1 MATQLERQEAKPVSS
16 RVERTRDRQVLS
28 PPVDIYESND
38 EIVLTADMPGI
49 DQQSVDI
56 TLEQDVLT
64 IEGRM
69 FGDEAP
75 EGYSLGLHEFQ
86 AGDYRRVFTLA
97 TDVDRDRIAAQ
108 VKNGVLR
115 LVLPKAEPAKAKK
128 ITVNAG

>member
-1 MATQLERQEAKPVSS
+1 MATQLERQEPKPVAS

-28 PPVDIYESND
+28 PPVDILENND
-38 EIVLTADMPGI
+38 EIVLTADMPGV

-69 FGDEAP
+69 AGDEGP
-75 EGYSLGLHEFQ
+75 DGYALGLHEFQ

-97 TDVDRDRIAAQ
+97 TDVDRDRISAQ

-128 ITVNAG
+128 ITVHAG